1 VPAWWQAEK
10 TSGKKDDANVW
21 EPGWWSIFAS
31 WSRALL
37 VPASTSRGAS
47 MRRRT
52 MLLIASNPQEVR
64 LSQQTFEHAGPHHT
78 LRVVHDGEEALAY
91 LRQEGVYTD
100 SRRALRPDV
109 IVLDLQ
115 LPQLTGQELLQRL
128 KQDQQLKRLPIIVLT
143 TPMGPDEVRQAY
155 GAGAN
160 AYLRKPTECLHF
172 AEVVDRLGRFWLE
185 TVELPPDA

>member
-1 VPAWWQAEK
+1 
-10 TSGKKDDANVW
+10 
-21 EPGWWSIFAS
+21 
-31 WSRALL
+31 
-37 VPASTSRGAS
+37 
-47 MRRRT
+47 
-52 MLLIASNPQEVR
+52 MLPITSNPQEVR
-64 LSQQTFEHAGPHHT
+64 LSQQTFEHAGLQHT

-115 LPQLTGQELLQRL
+115 LPRLTGQELLQRL
-128 KQDQQLKRLPIIVLT
+128 KQDQQLKLLPIIVLT
-143 TPMGPDEVRQAY
+143 TPMGPDKVRQAY

-160 AYLRKPTECLHF
+160 AYLWKPAECLHF